1 MIALLDL
8 LAVAALCFAGYMLYR
23 KFVAPST
30 GKNSIRETAYEE
42 GFNDAVKYFGV
53 RKLYEDDPALKQ
65 RMLEVFS
72 EAGVPH
78 KYEGKID
85 SAKKSARQ

>member
-8 LAVAALCFAGYMLYR
+8 LAVAALCLIGYILYR
-23 KFVAPST
+23 KFVVPSPR
-30 GKNSIRETAYEE
+30 KDSIRETAYEE

-53 RKLYEDDPALKQ
+53 KKLYDDDPALKQ

-78 KYEGKID
+78 KYEGIID
-85 SAKKSARQ
+85 SAKRSARQ

>member
-8 LAVAALCFAGYMLYR
+8 VGVAAFCLLAYLLYR
-23 KFVAPST
+23 KFLVPRP
-30 GKNSIRETAYEE
+30 GKDSIRETAYEE

-53 RKLYEDDPALKQ
+53 KKLYEDDPALKQ

-78 KYEGKID
+78 KYEGIIE
-85 SAKKSARQ
+85 SVKKSARQ